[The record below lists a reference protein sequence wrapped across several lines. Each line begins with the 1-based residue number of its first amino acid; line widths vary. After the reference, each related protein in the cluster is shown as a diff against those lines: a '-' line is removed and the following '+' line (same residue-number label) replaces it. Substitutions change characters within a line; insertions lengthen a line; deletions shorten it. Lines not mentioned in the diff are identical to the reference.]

1 MLNGLRSS
9 SEAGRTSAN
18 ALFRQFAEHSKEEEH
33 VLKVVTEMAKQ
44 LTTGKISSPD
54 HRGVFYECIGKT
66 AAAKAEAVS
75 VKALQALT
83 AMTAKESNDT
93 AVSFG
98 VDATILH
105 LQVLL
110 MAGKNVPEVVA
121 TVKAGVAALGSSRV
135 SLRKT
140 WSRGVG
146 TLVWNCRFFYGS
158 QDVLCPRYAIRT
170 RVAQRFAC
178 FLCLSSS

>member
-1 MLNGLRSS
+1 M
-9 SEAGRTSAN
+9 
-18 ALFRQFAEHSKEEEH
+18 
-33 VLKVVTEMAKQ
+33 KVVTEMAKQ

-54 HRGVFYECIGKT
+54 HRGVFYECIGKV

-83 AMTAKESNDT
+83 TMTAKESNDT
-93 AVSFG
+93 AVTFA

-110 MAGKNVPEVVA
+110 IAGKDVPELVA
-121 TVKAGVAALGSSRV
+121 TVQAGVAALGSPRV
-135 SLRKT
+135 ALRKT

-146 TLVWNCRFFYGS
+146 TLVWNCRFINRS
-158 QDVLCPRYAIRT
+158 QDVSCSRYAIRT
-170 RVAQRFAC
+170 KIAQRFGYL
-178 FLCLSSS
+178 LCLSNS